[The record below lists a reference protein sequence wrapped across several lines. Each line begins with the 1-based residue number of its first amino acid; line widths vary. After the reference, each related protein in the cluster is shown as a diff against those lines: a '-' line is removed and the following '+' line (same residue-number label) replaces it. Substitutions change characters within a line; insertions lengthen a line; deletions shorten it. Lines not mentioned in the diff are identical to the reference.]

1 MKTKLKLLALVCAL
15 TINAGATQTGTSGF
29 QGELGLGYTSDYYF
43 RGGKVSD
50 ESTQI
55 QAKLSTDIGVA
66 GAYVSAF
73 ANQGLQSADSYQFA
87 VGLSKSYGSIDMELG
102 YLHLEDIP
110 GDARGELF
118 VSLGLDTV
126 LSPSVTINQDLDDSL
141 TSGELE
147 LSHTIDIDVADLTIT
162 GVAGVSDTLAGDTNY
177 YEIGGSL
184 NREFGSLVASLGVD
198 YVDAENVDS
207 ETVFSAGIGIK
218 F

>member
-15 TINAGATQTGTSGF
+15 TINAVATETKTSSF
-29 QGELGLGYTSDYYF
+29 QGGLELGYTSDYYF
-43 RGGKVSD
+43 RGTKVAD

-55 QAKLSTDIGVA
+55 QARLSTNVGVA
-66 GAYVSAF
+66 DAFVSAF

-87 VGLSKSYGSIDMELG
+87 VGLAKSYGDIDVSVG

-110 GDARGELF
+110 GAARGELF

-126 LSPSVTINQDLDDSL
+126 LNPILTINQDLDDSL
-141 TSGELE
+141 TSGELG
-147 LSHTIDIDVADLTIT
+147 LSHIIDIDVADLTIA
-162 GVAGVSDTLAGDTNY
+162 GAAGVSDSLSGDTNY

-184 NREFGSLVASLGVD
+184 SREFGSLVASVGVD
-198 YVDAENVDS
+198 YVDAEDIDS